1 MKKIWIAIG
10 LIMAINTSWA
20 QVSVDDDYFPAFV
33 EAQNSLAREK
43 DSLNNLKLLSRVE
56 KFDNVKVVVET
67 PKPVEKPKVIET
79 PKPVEKP
86 KVIETPKVVK
96 KQKSK
101 PIIVKTEPIV
111 EVEKPKPI
119 REPLNQYYIE
129 DNYQITGNSVFSENY
144 LAGIKFDC
152 SLRNKTYLLFK
163 LVKKNVGLN
172 NPNRFG
178 DYFTGT
184 YFVPIT
190 WWNENNVSGSLTYE
204 QIEYIKDNFQIKYK
218 N

>member
-1 MKKIWIAIG
+1 MKKICIAIG

-79 PKPVEKP
+79 PK
-86 KVIETPKVVK
+86 VVK
-96 KQKSK
+96 KQTPK
-101 PIIVKTEPIV
+101 PIVVKVEPVV
-111 EVEKPKPI
+111 EVEKPKPV

-172 NPNRFG
+172 NPNRLG

-218 N
+218 NED